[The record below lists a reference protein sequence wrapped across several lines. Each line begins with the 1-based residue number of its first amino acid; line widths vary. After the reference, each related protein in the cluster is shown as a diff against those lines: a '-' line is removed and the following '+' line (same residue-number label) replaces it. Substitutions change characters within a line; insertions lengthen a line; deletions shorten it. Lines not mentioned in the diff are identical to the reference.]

1 LSVFD
6 QLQNVLS
13 QYAGGD
19 NAPQNQ
25 QDVESHFNQ
34 VAAVAP
40 QPALA
45 EGLAS
50 AFRSNQTPAFGQ
62 MLGGLFSQSNGEQK
76 AGILNQ
82 LLGSV
87 GPGALTSLLGAGAG
101 SGLAGLLKGG
111 QAQVTPEQAEQISPD
126 AVQHLAA
133 HAETQDPSIVDRAS
147 SFYAEHPTLVKTL
160 GGAALTLAL
169 AHIAQRQ
176 QQG

>member
-1 LSVFD
+1 MSVFD

-13 QYAGGD
+13 QYAGGN
-19 NAPQNQ
+19 NASQNQ
-25 QDVESHFNQ
+25 DEVESHFNQ

-40 QPALA
+40 QPAVA
-45 EGLAS
+45 EGLAA

-62 MLGGLFSQSNGEQK
+62 MLSGLFSQSNGQQK

-87 GPGALTSLLGAGAG
+87 GPGALTSLLGAGAAG
-101 SGLAGLLKGG
+101 GLAGLLKGG
-111 QAQVTPEQAEQISPD
+111 QTQVTPQQAEQISPE

-133 HAETQDPSIVDRAS
+133 HAESQDPSIVDRAS

-169 AHIAQRQ
+169 AHIAERQRE
-176 QQG
+176 G